1 MVTIAKLRA
10 RKSRIEQPGY
20 GWVITADVLDGPES
34 REVGMLGPRGLKFSK
49 DEIISKGKKFEMFD
63 DDGELYYEG
72 YLLGGTGLE
81 PLDDFGMPNAGCT
94 EIKING
100 ESV

>member
-1 MVTIAKLRA
+1 MDD
-10 RKSRIEQPGY
+10 Y
-20 GWVITADVLDGPES
+20 GWIITKDLICNGDDDNE
-34 REVGMLGPRGLKFSK
+34 MGPRGLKFSK
-49 DEIISKGKKFEMFD
+49 DEILEKGEKFQMFD

-72 YLLGGTGLE
+72 FLLGGTGLE

-100 ESV
+100 ETV